1 MLQKLSR
8 FTSLVLFLGALL
20 ILWFG
25 LIDANHVNIVQ
36 DKERIENSI
45 VKAMVECYSVEGFY
59 PSNLDYLKEHYG
71 LILNEDLYFIAYE
84 YEGENLMPNIYV
96 YRKGEDV

>member
-1 MLQKLSR
+1 M
-8 FTSLVLFLGALL
+8 SLT
-20 ILWFG
+20 
-25 LIDANHVNIVQ
+25 
-36 DKERIENSI
+36 KEDRGSHL
-45 VKAMVECYSVEGFY
+45 Y

-71 LILNEDLYFIAYE
+71 LILNEDLYFISYE